1 MRRQGSGSPP
11 AKPAPAAAAVLDS
24 AKGMLIFAVLIE
36 GVFSITW
43 LVCWLACQWFWA
55 LGLAV
60 LVGWS
65 GFGFS
70 GREAGK
76 QGCRTFPSIWFR
88 LVLVG
93 FGLIGNG
100 PGQTHSKG

>member
-76 QGCRTFPSIWFR
+76 QGLPDISEH
-88 LVLVG
+88 LVQVG
-93 FGLIGNG
+93 FGWFWLVLG
-100 PGQTHSKG
+100 